1 MRPPRAIPFLAV
13 LVASSC
19 LQAQVRGAPVARAGA
34 ATLGPRSFVAPSHST
49 LIGHPAFV
57 RRFPRSALFLPFF
70 YSDFA
75 DFDQLPPQP
84 QVIVVHEPTPAPEP
98 VRSEPPLLI
107 EWQGD
112 HYVRMSGDDRQA
124 VSPSPGSVSP
134 PPRETPSATLIFR
147 DGTRQEVA
155 SYTIVDGVLYANSDY
170 WTSGTWSQP
179 IPLSR
184 LDIARTI
191 ASNQQ
196 KGVRFVLPGGAH
208 EVVVRP

>member
-1 MRPPRAIPFLAV
+1 MRPLRAIPFLAV

-19 LQAQVRGAPVARAGA
+19 LQAQLRGAPVVRAGA
-34 ATLGPRSFVAPSHST
+34 ATLGPRSFVPASHPT
-49 LIGHPAFV
+49 AIGRPAIA
-57 RRFPRSALFLPFF
+57 RRLPRSTLFLPFF
-70 YSDFA
+70 YSDLA
-75 DFDQLPPQP
+75 DFDQLQPQP
-84 QVIVVHEPTPAPEP
+84 QVIVVHEPPPAPEP
-98 VRSEPPLLI
+98 VRSEAPILI

-112 HYVRMSGDDRQA
+112 RYVRMSGDDRQA
-124 VSPSPGSVSP
+124 VSASPGSPSP

-170 WTSGTWSQP
+170 WTSGKWTQP
-179 IPLSR
+179 IPLSQ

-196 KGVRFVLPGGAH
+196 KGVRFPLPGGAH

>member
-1 MRPPRAIPFLAV
+1 MRLLRAIPFLAV

-19 LQAQVRGAPVARAGA
+19 LQAQLRGAPVVRAGA
-34 ATLGPRSFVAPSHST
+34 TTLGRRSFVVASHSAS
-49 LIGHPAFV
+49 IVRPAFA
-57 RRFPRSALFLPFF
+57 RRIPRSTLFLPFF
-70 YSDFA
+70 YSDLA
-75 DFDQLPPQP
+75 DFDQLQPQP
-84 QVIVVHEPTPAPEP
+84 QVIVIHQPPAAPEP
-98 VRSEPPLLI
+98 VRSEAPILI

-112 HYVRMSGDDRQA
+112 RYVRMSGDDRPA
-124 VSPSPGSVSP
+124 VSPSPGSPTP

-147 DGTRQEVA
+147 DGTRQEVS

-170 WTSGTWSQP
+170 WTSGTWTQP
-179 IPLSR
+179 IPLSQ

-196 KGVRFVLPGGAH
+196 KGVRFPLPGGAH